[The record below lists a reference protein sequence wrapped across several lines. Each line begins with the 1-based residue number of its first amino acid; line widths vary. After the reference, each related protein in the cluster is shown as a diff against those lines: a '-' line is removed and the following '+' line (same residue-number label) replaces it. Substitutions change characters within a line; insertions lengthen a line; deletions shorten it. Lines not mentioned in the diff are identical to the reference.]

1 MADNNSNKRERE
13 RDPIV
18 PALNLSGINQQSY
31 GGGGTTDLD
40 TDRLKESNNSKQSRC
55 QKNTRHVIH
64 ANFSRQFSLAS
75 SGHILFC

>member
-1 MADNNSNKRERE
+1 MVDNNSNKRERE

-40 TDRLKESNNSKQSRC
+40 TDRLKESSNSKQSRR
-55 QKNTRHVIH
+55 QKNSKTHESNVSKTPIT
-64 ANFSRQFSLAS
+64 LPD
-75 SGHILFC
+75 G